1 MRQSMFKRTF
11 IISVIFA
18 LLGILTHLSFIP
30 FHLSYAW
37 IVPQLLSSLLIYFC
51 FVGSFACLSFYSG
64 FFAVTSQMILCLILM
79 SPLFQFFYYQTYKS
93 FLDQQTLSVIIREP
107 LFLLKVF
114 VTEMNMIKAV
124 LLIGTYAAIFYVLQ
138 LCFPRR
144 AQSRIK
150 KIRPFDF
157 FTHELSIAFMII
169 MATTQ
174 ITWSIGNDLSQ
185 LMMRPFYPVVIFML
199 ISFVIYLIK
208 LVRINPSIY
217 GKVLVCAVILFA
229 NISQLYSLNL
239 NFLEYRGKFSFDNQY
254 YRSLFGAYFVQA
266 AFGDMQQDEIVRKNF
281 REFPAP
287 KLDYNILVSLNDSQR
302 WDISSTNGNPED
314 TDAELKW
321 FLDQAH
327 SFQFPISPANFTD
340 TAVPAILSGLAS
352 DQDVKKIKS
361 SFMLNDYYGKTAETF
376 FISSQD
382 ITWSKLDLFY
392 KSVGTK
398 HVWSWTAQ
406 PTYSGNPEDTN
417 DRPSM
422 EYLAR
427 YTQNKSP
434 FVGIWQTFASH
445 APYTTDP
452 EFQKYLPCDQSKR
465 NVDKKYFRNCYLN
478 AQLFSAHLR
487 SELFKQLPLDK
498 TIIIMTSDHG
508 EGMGEH
514 GIWYHGVDYHQEM
527 VKVPLVIYIP
537 PNIWNKLD
545 QKSREN
551 FIKNKKRVN
560 SLTDIVP
567 TLLHLHFLLTGE
579 SLHPNLN
586 DFSGKSLFTDW
597 DHRVVFSSHCFP
609 QYRCYSREVLFA
621 DDDYFVLFRPSE
633 GFYKIY
639 KTWEDLEQKHPMDL
653 KNIDR
658 VKFNRLVDEA
668 AKIHP
673 LGQSMKA
680 YYQNVKDL

>member
-1 MRQSMFKRTF
+1 MFKRTLV
-11 IISVIFA
+11 ISIA
-18 LLGILTHLSFIP
+18 LAFLGILVHLVFIP
-30 FHLSYAW
+30 FKGTYAW
-37 IVPQLLSSLLIYFC
+37 VIPQLISSFFIYFC
-51 FVGSFACLSFYSG
+51 FIGSFACLSFYSSI
-64 FFAVTSQMILCLILM
+64 FSYASQMLICFVLLG
-79 SPLFQFFYYQTYKS
+79 PFFQFFYYQTYKT
-93 FLDQQTLSVIIREP
+93 FLEQQTLSVIIREP
-107 LFLLKVF
+107 MFLVKVF
-114 VTEMNMIKAV
+114 VSEMTLIKAI
-124 LLIGTYAAIFYVLQ
+124 LLTGGYAALFYGLRR
-138 LCFPRR
+138 CFPPVRLSTSS
-144 AQSRIK
+144 AP
-150 KIRPFDF
+150 RPFDLF
-157 FTHELSIAFMII
+157 KHELVIAFMVV

-174 ITWSIGNDLSQ
+174 ITWSLGNDKSQ
-185 LMMRPFYPVVIFML
+185 LMMRPFYPLVIFL
-199 ISFVIYLIK
+199 ILSFLVYVIK
-208 LVRINPSIY
+208 LVRRRPSLA
-217 GKVLVCAVILFA
+217 GKVIVSALILFM

-239 NFLEYRGKFSFDNQY
+239 SFLDVRNKFSFDNQY
-254 YRSLFGAYFVQA
+254 YRSLFGAYFVQT
-266 AFGDMQQDEIVRKNF
+266 AFGDMQQDEVVRKNYLAST
-281 REFPAP
+281 PP
-287 KLDYNILVSLNDSQR
+287 KLEYNILLSLNDSQR
-302 WDISSTNGNPED
+302 WDILTSHGNPED
-314 TDAELKW
+314 TDKELSW
-321 FLDQAH
+321 FLEKAH

-361 SFMLNDYYGKTAETF
+361 SFMLNDYYGKSADTF

-392 KSVGTK
+392 KSVGTE

-422 EYLAR
+422 EYLR
-427 YTQNKSP
+427 EYVKNKSP

-452 EFQKYLPCDQSKR
+452 EFKRYEPCELSKR
-465 NVDKKYFRNCYLN
+465 NIDKKYFRNCYLN
-478 AQLFSAHLR
+478 GQLFSSHLR
-487 SELFKQLPLDK
+487 SELFKSLPLEK
-498 TIIIMTSDHG
+498 TVIVMTSDHG

-527 VKVPLVIYIP
+527 VKVPLIIYIP
-537 PNIWNKLD
+537 PELWNKID
-545 QKSREN
+545 QKYRDHFN
-551 FIKNKKRVN
+551 KNIKRVV

-579 SLHPNLN
+579 SLHS
-586 DFSGKSLFTDW
+586 DSESFSGKSLFTDW
-597 DHRVVFSSHCFP
+597 EHRVVFSSHCFP

-621 DDDYFVLFRPSE
+621 DDNYYVLFRPSE

-639 KTWEDLEQKHPMDL
+639 RTWEDLEQKNPLSL
-653 KNIDR
+653 KQVDR
-658 VKFNRLVDEA
+658 TKFDRLVEEA